1 MATVPHE
8 LKNCC
13 HLVDILKTPTGKQ
26 MLDLAWKINKKNA
39 HTWRSR
45 ILIRIKKTKTFFY
58 FICFISYMN
67 LQALKAIEASDSAM
81 IIQLKAFSLI
91 KKSPKLH
98 HENWYAA
105 YVLSNST
112 ALMRQITTTCK
123 WSVFVLCNM
132 WEKKEYQWVCILC
145 FTEIPSLYVYVHV
158 KYVKLKWVS
167 LTLRLHVQMF
177 SISPPNLF
185 FFFLIQVIITP
196 MYCNGFF
203 FPLIKMYVFVKWLHI
218 PYFMFHTLCSMYDF
232 TL

>member
-8 LKNCC
+8 LKSCC

-45 ILIRIKKTKTFFY
+45 ILIRIKKKKKLFLFYLFY
-58 FICFISYMN
+58 F
-67 LQALKAIEASDSAM
+67 LHESAGFKSNRGFWLSNDYPA
-81 IIQLKAFSLI
+81 QGLFSHK

-132 WEKKEYQWVCILC
+132 WEKEYQWVCILC

-185 FFFLIQVIITP
+185 FFF
-196 MYCNGFF
+196 
-203 FPLIKMYVFVKWLHI
+203 
-218 PYFMFHTLCSMYDF
+218 
-232 TL
+232 